1 MRIIKTYALGLL
13 FLLLMLNTATGGT
26 RDPNTPDEKH
36 IEFGKKFIGVLKIR
50 ADVLVDK
57 VIVDGV
63 TIPVDKDNPLA
74 TVTHHASA
82 VAISPHWI
90 LTAAHV
96 LENTRNQVID
106 NSGAEFP
113 LQAVFVHPKY
123 NTDVYG
129 YYDIALGYSPRDL
142 NLEFYT
148 PLYSDSDEI
157 SKPATIAGFGWHGT
171 FATGGEEYDGKRRA
185 GSNMITEFERGVLIC
200 DAAPSNRT
208 ALEYLICPG
217 DSGGG
222 LFIGNKLAGIN
233 SFLIAEDKKP
243 NGTYTDKA
251 AFTRVSLHTD
261 WVQQQITD
269 HELKLTTVEK

>member
-1 MRIIKTYALGLL
+1 MRIFKIYALGLL
-13 FLLLMLNTATGGT
+13 FLLSMFNTATGGT
-26 RDPNTPDEKH
+26 RDPDTADDKH

-50 ADVLVDK
+50 ANVLVDK
-57 VIVDGV
+57 VIVNGV

-74 TVTHHASA
+74 TVTHHASS
-82 VAISPHWI
+82 VAIAPHWI

-96 LENTRNQVID
+96 IENTSDQVVEVA
-106 NSGAEFP
+106 GVEFP
-113 LQAVFVHPKY
+113 LQAVFAHPKY
-123 NTDVYG
+123 HTDLYG
-129 YYDIALGYSPRDL
+129 YHDIALCYSPRDL

-148 PLYSDSDEI
+148 PLYGDSDELG
-157 SKPATIAGFGWHGT
+157 KQATIAGFGWHGT
-171 FATGGEEYDGKRRA
+171 FATGGKEYDGKRRA
-185 GSNMITEFERGVLIC
+185 GSNTITELERGVLVC
-200 DAAPSNRT
+200 DAAASNKT

-243 NGTYTDKA
+243 NGTYTDRA

-261 WVQQQITD
+261 WVQQQIAD

>member
-1 MRIIKTYALGLL
+1 MRIFTIYALVLL
-13 FLLLMLNTATGGT
+13 FLLSMLNTAKGGT
-26 RDPNTPDEKH
+26 RDPETPDEKH
-36 IEFGKKFIGVLKIR
+36 LEFGKKFIGVLKIR

-57 VIVDGV
+57 IIVNGV

-96 LENTRNQVID
+96 IENTRNQIID
-106 NSGAEFP
+106 IDGTEFP

-123 NTDVYG
+123 ETDVYG
-129 YYDIALGYSPRDL
+129 YYDIALGYSSRDL
-142 NLEFYT
+142 GLDFYT
-148 PLYSDSDEI
+148 QLHDTDDELGQH
-157 SKPATIAGFGWHGT
+157 ATIAGFGWHGT
-171 FATGGEEYDGKRRA
+171 FATGAKEYDGKRRA
-185 GSNMITEFERGVLIC
+185 GSNRITEIERGVLIC
-200 DAAPSNRT
+200 DAVSSNKT

-243 NGTYTDKA
+243 NGTYTDMA
-251 AFTRVSLHTD
+251 AFTRISLHTG
-261 WVQQQITD
+261 WLQKQIAE
-269 HELKLTTVEK
+269 HELKLSTVEK